1 MNLEP
6 DELALYDFC
15 VICKIALATLYH
27 NCYINGCTQSL
38 GKIDES
44 IFTQVV
50 TILDFRERVLTY
62 ALKNTV
68 EKTLRSQQ

>member
-1 MNLEP
+1 MQH
-6 DELALYDFC
+6 Y
-15 VICKIALATLYH
+15 IAIVTLM
-27 NCYINGCTQSL
+27 GTKSL

-44 IFTQVV
+44 IFSQVV
-50 TILDFRERVLTY
+50 TILDFRERVLTH